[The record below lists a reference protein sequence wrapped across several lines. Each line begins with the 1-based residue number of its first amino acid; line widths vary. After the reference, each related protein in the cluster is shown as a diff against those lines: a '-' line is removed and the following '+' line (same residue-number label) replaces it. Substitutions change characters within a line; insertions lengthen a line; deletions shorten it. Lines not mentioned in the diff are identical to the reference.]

1 MTFGLEP
8 AGRRAAKRI
17 AHARVALLDGAEHPP
32 HFEQAANITAFVVN
46 FSRTEKADRPLDFAQ
61 DYLGIS
67 IPF

>member
-46 FSRTEKADRPLDFAQ
+46 FSRTEKADPA
-61 DYLGIS
+61 S
-67 IPF
+67 